1 MAVFTATELFSPQ
14 VVIVRMRGHLGEKLR
29 KSHIGKTHL
38 VLDRVVEGKDRP
50 ASTRSTEEASTE
62 KDSLVNPILPTG
74 GVGEP
79 KLLSDAN
86 DLPGDGL
93 KEDEVVGVMLS
104 DLSVHKVVPGS

>member
-1 MAVFTATELFSPQ
+1 
-14 VVIVRMRGHLGEKLR
+14 MRGHLGEKLR
-29 KSHIGKTHL
+29 KSYLGETHL

-50 ASTRSTEEASTE
+50 ASMRWTSEASTE

-86 DLPGDGL
+86 DLPGDWL